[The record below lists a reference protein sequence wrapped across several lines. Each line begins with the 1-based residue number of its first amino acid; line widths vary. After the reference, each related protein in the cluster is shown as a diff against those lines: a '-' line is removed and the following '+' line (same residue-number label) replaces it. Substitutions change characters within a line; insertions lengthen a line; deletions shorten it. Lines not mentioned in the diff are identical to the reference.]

1 MGRFKN
7 IMEQIARK
15 VHCEPTTTK
24 IAALPEEL
32 SSFLSFHE
40 ACSKQ
45 KHSLVKPECITI
57 MMRFM
62 ETIDFGIT
70 LKTYTC
76 SNNFESANTNQTN
89 KYVSKEL
96 KTQIVVK
103 EKQKE
108 VGSLKNLEETK
119 RVDQQCNEEETM
131 RKGRNAK
138 KKRNKGKRKGKSSSL
153 APDSE
158 IDSGKEK
165 VKVKAELR
173 KRISELEL
181 HEENH
186 NLALSVRGV

>member
-1 MGRFKN
+1 M
-7 IMEQIARK
+7 
-15 VHCEPTTTK
+15 
-24 IAALPEEL
+24 
-32 SSFLSFHE
+32 
-40 ACSKQ
+40 
-45 KHSLVKPECITI
+45 
-57 MMRFM
+57 
-62 ETIDFGIT
+62 
-70 LKTYTC
+70 
-76 SNNFESANTNQTN
+76 
-89 KYVSKEL
+89 
-96 KTQIVVK
+96 K

-138 KKRNKGKRKGKSSSL
+138 KKRNKGKKKGKSSSL

-158 IDSGKEK
+158 IDSGKE
-165 VKVKAELR
+165 KVKAELR